1 MTTARNPYSSAR
13 STIRVLKDSF
23 KIYPWQSVAVILSI
37 VISGLAESLSL
48 LTLLPLLTL
57 GMGRLTS
64 ATADQEPSRVES
76 LFQDL
81 FAQLGIEPSI
91 GLLLLIMV
99 GAITVKG
106 LASLTTKA
114 YIGVVA
120 ADIATDLRMQ
130 VIESLMQTS
139 WQYFTQN
146 AAGRFANA
154 ISSEAQRASNAFLSA
169 WNMIAALIQIGFFVI
184 ASALLSLPILA
195 GGVLSGFVIMILM
208 GWTVKMSRRAGSR
221 ETDLMNSLLS
231 KFTDNLS
238 GIKPLKAMG
247 LEKLVLPVL
256 ERETNGLKEVQQHQ
270 AFSIAAQQ
278 TLPEIMVVIV
288 LATGTYAALQYTAV
302 NMAQLAIMALFFSRM
317 VARITQF
324 QKYDQMINNTE
335 SAYWS
340 IREAID
346 GARRAAEP
354 AIEGGAAPLLTQA
367 IRLENVGFSYDTT
380 ALFRNFNLIIPARQ
394 ITALIG
400 PSGCGKTTIADI
412 VAGLVRPQSGRVL
425 IDGQDMASVD
435 LWRWRQRIGY
445 VPQELYLFHDS
456 VMNNLTLGDPA
467 IDEESVRL
475 ALKRADAHDFV
486 ENLPEGLHT
495 VIGERGSKLSG
506 GQRQRLMIARALV
519 RKPALLIL
527 DEATTALDPATERE
541 LCATIKGLA
550 GSVTVLAISHQS
562 ALKEIAD
569 VVIDLSDERNNP

>member
-1 MTTARNPYSSAR
+1 MKAMRNPYSSTR
-13 STIRVLKDSF
+13 STLRVLKDSF
-23 KIYPWQSVAVILSI
+23 KIYPWQSTAVILSI
-37 VISGLAESLSL
+37 IIAGLAESLSL

-57 GMGRLTS
+57 GMGAMETPVAEQDL
-64 ATADQEPSRVES
+64 SRVET
-76 LFQDL
+76 LFQNL
-81 FAQLGIEPSI
+81 FAQINVEPSL
-91 GLLLLIMV
+91 GLLLVVLV
-99 GAITVKG
+99 VAITIKG
-106 LASLTTKA
+106 LASLITKA
-114 YIGVVA
+114 YVGVVA

-130 VIESLMQTS
+130 VIRSLMQTS
-139 WQYFTQN
+139 WQYFTN
-146 AAGRFANA
+146 HAAGRFANA

-169 WNMIAALIQIGFFVI
+169 WNMIAALIQIAFFVL
-184 ASALLSLPILA
+184 ASALLSLPILV
-195 GGVLSGFVIMILM
+195 GGVLCGLVIMLLM
-208 GWTVKMSRRAGSR
+208 GWTVKMSRQAGSR

-247 LEKLVLPVL
+247 LEKLILPVL
-256 ERETNGLKEVQQHQ
+256 EKETDGLKEVQQYQ

-288 LATGTYAALQYTAV
+288 LAIGTYAALHYTEV
-302 NMAQLAIMALFFSRM
+302 NISQIAIMALFFSRM

-324 QKYDQMINNTE
+324 QKYDQMISNTE

-346 GARRAAEP
+346 GALKAGEP
-354 AIEGGAAPLLTQA
+354 TVKGGFIPSLQQDIQLDQ
-367 IRLENVGFSYDTT
+367 IGFAYGDT
-380 ALFRNFNLIIPARQ
+380 ALFRDFNLTIPAGK

-412 VAGLVRPQSGRVL
+412 VTGLVRPQQGRIL
-425 IDGQDMASVD
+425 IDGQDLTKID
-435 LWRWRQRIGY
+435 LWRWRQMIGY

-456 VMNNLTLGDPA
+456 VLNNLTLGDQLISEDAVQEA
-467 IDEESVRL
+467 I
-475 ALKRADAHDFV
+475 KRADAKDFV
-486 ENLPEGLHT
+486 ENLAEGLHT
-495 VIGERGSKLSG
+495 IIGERGSKLSG

-550 GSVTVLAISHQS
+550 GSLTVLAISHQP

-569 VVIDLSDERNNP
+569 VVVDLSKERNRP